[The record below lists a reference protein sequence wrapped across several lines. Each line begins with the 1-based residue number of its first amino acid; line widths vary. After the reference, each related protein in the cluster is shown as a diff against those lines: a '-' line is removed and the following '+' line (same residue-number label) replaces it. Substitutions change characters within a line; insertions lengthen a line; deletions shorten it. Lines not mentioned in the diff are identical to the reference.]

1 MSIKVKMHMPNV
13 TSSNSQKPK
22 DSPFIVKT
30 DQEKQQIFTFEKLE
44 SASKVTEIMNRL
56 SKILGNQFLSIKRL
70 ISQIIV
76 AAQVRIIFTHHWPTV
91 YLTGFSV
98 IIVGSISQWWRSWSV
113 APIQIETDESV
124 GELDVDM
131 QPTVV

>member
-1 MSIKVKMHMPNV
+1 
-13 TSSNSQKPK
+13 
-22 DSPFIVKT
+22 
-30 DQEKQQIFTFEKLE
+30 
-44 SASKVTEIMNRL
+44 MNRL
-56 SKILGNQFLSIKRL
+56 SKILGNQFLSIERL